1 MLARGSRQ
9 LLGPEFKTL
18 CGLLKPTSGFSA
30 ESRRLV
36 DTAVTPHRPQD
47 PNQAS
52 SHGDGG
58 DEFVA
63 SFDDGL
69 TPASKRVIDR
79 ALGQRGPGCLDQQR
93 SQVGVTLLADGSDST
108 SASGAVLFGYE
119 PDVGFNLMRA
129 TKAFGV
135 VND

>member
-1 MLARGSRQ
+1 M
-9 LLGPEFKTL
+9 
-18 CGLLKPTSGFSA
+18 LKPTSGFSA

-36 DTAVTPHRPQD
+36 DTAVAPHRPQD
-47 PNQAS
+47 ANQTS
-52 SHGDGG
+52 SHCDGG
-58 DEFVA
+58 NEFTA
-63 SFDDGL
+63 SFDNGL

-79 ALGQRGPGCLDQQR
+79 ALGQHSPGCLDQQR
-93 SQVGVTLLADGSDST
+93 SQVGITLLADGSDSA

-129 TKAFGV
+129 TKALGI